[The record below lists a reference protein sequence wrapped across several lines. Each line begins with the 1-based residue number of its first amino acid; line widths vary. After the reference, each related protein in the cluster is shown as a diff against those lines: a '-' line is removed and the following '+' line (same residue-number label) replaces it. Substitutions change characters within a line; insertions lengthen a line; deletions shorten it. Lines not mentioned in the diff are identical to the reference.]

1 MDKSIILKKQL
12 TRNHIHRYTLRIK
25 TTTPKSE
32 EEQQLVQQ
40 ALQKFME
47 TSLQADP
54 KIIIP
59 PYLELDRSDRNIA
72 DLSAAMPVSSIDSF
86 HTVKKYFFRL
96 SSRNEASY
104 SWCSVILAL
113 SIPFSQFMEKVRYSY
128 ENQNFSL

>member
-40 ALQKFME
+40 ALQKFMK

-86 HTVKKYFFRL
+86 HMVKKYFFRL